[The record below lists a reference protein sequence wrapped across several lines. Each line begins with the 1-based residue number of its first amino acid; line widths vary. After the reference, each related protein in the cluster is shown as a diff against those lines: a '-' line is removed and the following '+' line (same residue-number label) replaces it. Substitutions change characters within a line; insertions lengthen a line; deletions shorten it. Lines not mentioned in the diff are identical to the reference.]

1 MKLSVFALSA
11 AAPLAAA
18 AGNKYINYTTVKGY
32 FEQDIETTDPSTYDY
47 VGFSSPFSFTL
58 IL

>member
-1 MKLSVFALSA
+1 MKLSLFALPA
-11 AAPLAAA
+11 AATLAAA

-47 VGFSSPFSFTL
+47 VSFPFH
-58 IL
+58 I

>member
-1 MKLSVFALSA
+1 MKLSLFALPA
-11 AAPLAAA
+11 AATLVAA

-47 VGFSSPFSFTL
+47 VSFPFH
-58 IL
+58 I